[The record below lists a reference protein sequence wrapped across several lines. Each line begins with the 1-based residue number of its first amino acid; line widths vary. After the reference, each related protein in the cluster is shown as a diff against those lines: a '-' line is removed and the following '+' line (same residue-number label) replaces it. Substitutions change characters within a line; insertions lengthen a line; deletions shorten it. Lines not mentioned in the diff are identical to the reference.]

1 MPINRAFQRHKK
13 PMKDGFPLR
22 LNTIYS
28 GNMNNTTLYVVYRNE
43 VNAIND
49 T

>member
-1 MPINRAFQRHKK
+1 MPIDWAFQRLKK
-13 PMKDGFPLR
+13 TRKDGFLLK

-28 GNMNNTTLYVVYRNE
+28 GDMNDITLYIAYRNE
-43 VNAIND
+43 VSTIND